1 MRPPTGYQR
10 DYDELGPILSQ
21 HLMSTYHSTSSSL
34 VNGCNNYLG
43 YEPENDLD
51 CNSVEYEGNEI
62 ELFTSHEDDHGGNV
76 DVVIKGRRTED
87 DNIFLRLRIA
97 DKEGKKICDKYSFYF
112 INLNIFLK
120 NVLYLWYFLKSQT
133 LDNVVNCDTNQE
145 SQRKR

>member
-1 MRPPTGYQR
+1 MSAWELLNDPFLQIDDYVYDTRPSTGYQR

-21 HLMSTYHSTSSSL
+21 HLLSAHHSTNSSL
-34 VNGCNNYLG
+34 VNGYNNFLG

-62 ELFTSHEDDHGGNV
+62 DLFMSQEDDHSGNV

-97 DKEGKKICDKYSFYF
+97 DKEGKNVRDKY
-112 INLNIFLK
+112 NLCPELWRFCEK
-120 NVLYLWYFLKSQT
+120 MSSPYLIS
-133 LDNVVNCDTNQE
+133 
-145 SQRKR
+145 